1 MNLHT
6 EGLASYIHA
15 QIVQCGKVPN
25 YSALILS
32 QCKLRGVDPLCIT
45 GQSFPEIFS
54 LVVDGILCICVG
66 PYKAKRKERDR
77 YCNL

>member
-25 YSALILS
+25 Y
-32 QCKLRGVDPLCIT
+32 CKLGGVDPLCIT
-45 GQSFPEIFS
+45 GQSFLENFS